1 LASLDVNRLL
11 DNLRIQL
18 PGAIDDVL
26 RLEIFNAL
34 KDFFQDTNIWY
45 EDIDFDVVAN
55 EQTYDLIATGSSA
68 IVRLL
73 GVVNDAERSV
83 VAFMDTPGELQ
94 LRDNPT
100 TPATY
105 TARVALTIN
114 DPLDREG
121 NPVFPMWILNKYQ
134 NDIINGVLSRMMA
147 QPAKPYS
154 NAQLA
159 FFYARKFSSAIGF
172 ARQEA
177 NRRNVYR
184 GQRWQFPQGFN
195 RRKAFG

>member
-1 LASLDVNRLL
+1 MASLEVNRLM

-26 RLEIFNAL
+26 RLEVFNTL
-34 KDFFQDTNIWY
+34 NDFFQDTNIWF

-55 EQTYDLIATGSSA
+55 QQVYELISSGPSA

-73 GVVNDAERSV
+73 AVVDDAERYIT
-83 VAFMDTPGELQ
+83 AFMDTPGEIQ
-94 LRDNPT
+94 LRDSPT

-121 NPVFPMWILNKYQ
+121 NPVFPMWVLNKYQ
-134 NDIINGVLSRMMA
+134 NDIIDGVLGRMMA

-159 FFYARKFSSAIGF
+159 VLHARKFAAAIGF
-172 ARQEA
+172 ARKET